1 MRTPDLMK
9 ALESFSDIMR
19 EKRTVAEK
27 ERDVIARL
35 NRAISG
41 MGYHL
46 VAMNGQPAGK
56 RRGRPVGSK
65 NKTQSKKQDTT
76 STNGVAK
83 RGPGRPR
90 LRKVA

>member
-1 MRTPDLMK
+1 MRTPDLVK

-19 EKRTVAEK
+19 VKRTVAEK

-41 MGYHL
+41 MGYHI
-46 VAMNGQPAGK
+46 VPMNGRPAGK
-56 RRGRPVGSK
+56 RRGRPLGSK
-65 NKTQSKKQDTT
+65 NKTKSKKQDAA
-76 STNGVAK
+76 SMNGVAK